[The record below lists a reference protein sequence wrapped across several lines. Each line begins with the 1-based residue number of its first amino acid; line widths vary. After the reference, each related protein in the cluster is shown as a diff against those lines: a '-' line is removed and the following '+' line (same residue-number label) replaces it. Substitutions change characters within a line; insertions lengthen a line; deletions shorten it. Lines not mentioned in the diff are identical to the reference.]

1 MFLSLLL
8 ASALQSASPTFAD
21 PSDAIFQRAEP
32 GRPVTVAPAE
42 VEAPIRYGL
51 REGKTALKSK
61 RVCFNDPILGSKIP
75 TKRCMD
81 RAEFERRREEARDH
95 TTKIQLDSRV
105 GSYD

>member
-8 ASALQSASPTFAD
+8 ASALQSATPSLAD
-21 PSDAIFQRAEP
+21 PAFAIFQRAEP
-32 GRPVTVAPAE
+32 ARPNVVAPAE
-42 VEAPIRYGL
+42 VEAPIRYGV
-51 REGKTALKSK
+51 REGKDSLKSK

-95 TTKIQLDSRV
+95 TSKIQLDSRI
-105 GSYD
+105 GSYN